1 MRILVSPS
9 IPHQRVVI
17 PNELGQSVS
26 RCRRSYP
33 AVANAEVFQNDIR
46 ASGHAAVYGILF
58 DTDKA
63 KNRRVKLVKQ

>member
-1 MRILVSPS
+1 
-9 IPHQRVVI
+9 
-17 PNELGQSVS
+17 
-26 RCRRSYP
+26 
-33 AVANAEVFQNDIR
+33 VANAEVFQNDIR